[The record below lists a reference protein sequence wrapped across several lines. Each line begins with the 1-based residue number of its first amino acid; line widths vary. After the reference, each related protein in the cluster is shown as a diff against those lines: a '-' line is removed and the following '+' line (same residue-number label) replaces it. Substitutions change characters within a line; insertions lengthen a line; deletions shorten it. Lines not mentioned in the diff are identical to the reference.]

1 MATTIEDVLNSIKK
15 LAENQDKGNREV
27 NQKFKEVAEARRKS
41 SAEVD
46 QKFKEVAEARRKSSA
61 EVDQKFKEV
70 AEARR
75 KGSAEVDQKI
85 KEVAE
90 AQKEVAEAQKELD
103 KSLNKFIGKSG
114 FQWGKFIETL
124 ASTGAV
130 NALKQRGIQVETTST
145 NVKDERRH
153 HYEIDSLAV
162 NGKEMVAIEAKKYLQ
177 KKDVDEAMKRFKRF
191 KTHYKE
197 AHQKILYGAVAY
209 LECEKNANLYA
220 EEKGLFVFQ
229 VTGNSAVINNREDF
243 QPEPLS
249 PSNKSKDEMRGIQ
262 Q

>member
-15 LAENQDKGNREV
+15 LAENQDKGNRDLGQKIKEVAENQDKGNREV

-46 QKFKEVAEARRKSSA
+46 QKFKEVAEAQKENEEARKRNEEARRKSSA
-61 EVDQKFKEV
+61 EVDQKF
-70 AEARR
+70 
-75 KGSAEVDQKI
+75 
-85 KEVAE
+85 
-90 AQKEVAEAQKELD
+90 KEVAEAQKELD

-249 PSNKSKDEMRGIQ
+249 PSK
-262 Q
+262 